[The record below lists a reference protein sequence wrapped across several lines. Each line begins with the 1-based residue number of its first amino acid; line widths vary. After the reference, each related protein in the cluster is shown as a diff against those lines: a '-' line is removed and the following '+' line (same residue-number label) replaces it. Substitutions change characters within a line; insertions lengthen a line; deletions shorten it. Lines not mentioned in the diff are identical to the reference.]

1 MKGNLAM
8 KKFMTAI
15 CVLLLCGTAFARP
28 TYVFQPQWNQPNNN
42 DVNNGATGQPYTQT
56 QIEAFLN
63 NAKDRRSGAPLASQ
77 ILDSCG
83 VVEVEKGCHQAT
95 DPHIT
100 IWVDNR
106 VKSNQVKA
114 CQKLNPGTAVHA
126 NGC

>member
-8 KKFMTAI
+8 KKFMTAV

-83 VVEVEKGCHQAT
+83 VVEVEKGCHQTT

-114 CQKLNPGTAVHA
+114 CQ
-126 NGC
+126 